1 MADQEKEI
9 LEEEMEQDLSDA
21 EELKEEETEDEEP
34 VSKEDKKAAKKQAKL
49 NKKEDSYKEKI
60 DQLEDRVKRQMAEF
74 ENFRK
79 RTDKEKQAMF
89 DTGAKSVI
97 EKILPVV
104 DNFERAISLDDR
116 DLSDEVSKFLSGF
129 KMIYTNLVSILQEL
143 EVKEIECKGLEFDPN
158 KMEAVLTES
167 DKNLPS
173 NVVLE
178 VLQKGYT
185 YKDKVIR
192 VAMVKVNE

>member
-1 MADQEKEI
+1 M
-9 LEEEMEQDLSDA
+9 EEEKIKKGKQKVKSVKKKDSTSK
-21 EELKEEETEDEEP
+21 KENHVHDEKLVLEN
-34 VSKEDKKAAKKQAKL
+34 AKL
-49 NKKEDSYKEKI
+49 NEKV
-60 DQLEDRVKRQMAEF
+60 LRLMAEMQ
-74 ENFRK
+74 NIK
-79 RTDKEKQAMF
+79 RRNDEEISRLCKYDGEKL
-89 DTGAKSVI
+89 
-97 EKILPVV
+97 ILKLLPIV

-167 DKNLPS
+167 DKSLPS

>member
-1 MADQEKEI
+1 MDKENNKSKPKKENKSEKLI
-9 LEEEMEQDLSDA
+9 K
-21 EELKEEETEDEEP
+21 ELNEKI
-34 VSKEDKKAAKKQAKL
+34 SLLEDK
-49 NKKEDSYKEKI
+49 NKRT
-60 DQLEDRVKRQMAEF
+60 QAEF
-74 ENFRK
+74 INYMT
-79 RTDKEKQAMF
+79 RTDKEKANLLKY
-89 DTGAKSVI
+89 DG
-97 EKILPVV
+97 EKLIKRVLDVT
-104 DNFERAISLDDR
+104 DDFERAIMMDDR

-129 KMIYTNLVSILQEL
+129 KMIYTNLISILEEL
-143 EVKEIECKGLEFDPN
+143 DVKAIDCKGLEFNPST
-158 KMEAVLTES
+158 MEAVITES

>member
-1 MADQEKEI
+1 MEEKKVKGKQKVKNVKKKEPKKVDNTENKK
-9 LEEEMEQDLSDA
+9 LA
-21 EELKEEETEDEEP
+21 EEN
-34 VSKEDKKAAKKQAKL
+34 AKL
-49 NKKEDSYKEKI
+49 NEK
-60 DQLEDRVKRQMAEF
+60 LLRVMAEMQ
-74 ENFRK
+74 NMK
-79 RTDKEKQAMF
+79 RRNEEEISKLCKYDGEKLI
-89 DTGAKSVI
+89 T
-97 EKILPVV
+97 KILPIV

-185 YKDKVIR
+185 LHER
-192 VAMVKVNE
+192 LLRPAMVRVGS

>member
-1 MADQEKEI
+1 M
-9 LEEEMEQDLSDA
+9 EEEKIKKGKQKVKNVKKKDSTCK
-21 EELKEEETEDEEP
+21 KENHVHDEKLTLEN
-34 VSKEDKKAAKKQAKL
+34 AKL
-49 NKKEDSYKEKI
+49 NEKV
-60 DQLEDRVKRQMAEF
+60 LRLMAEMQ
-74 ENFRK
+74 NIK
-79 RTDKEKQAMF
+79 RRNDEEISRLCKYDGEKL
-89 DTGAKSVI
+89 
-97 EKILPVV
+97 ILKLLPIV
-104 DNFERAISLDDR
+104 DNFERAIMLDDR

-143 EVKEIECKGLEFDPN
+143 DVKEIECKGLEFDPN

>member
-1 MADQEKEI
+1 MEEKEI
-9 LEEEMEQDLSDA
+9 KGKQKVKSVKKKEPKKENLEIKKLTEENTKLNEKLLRVMA
-21 EELKEEETEDEEP
+21 EMQNMKRRNDEEI
-34 VSKEDKKAAKKQAKL
+34 SKLCKYDGEKL
-49 NKKEDSYKEKI
+49 I
-60 DQLEDRVKRQMAEF
+60 
-74 ENFRK
+74 
-79 RTDKEKQAMF
+79 T
-89 DTGAKSVI
+89 
-97 EKILPVV
+97 KILPIV

-129 KMIYTNLVSILQEL
+129 KMIYTNLISILEEL
-143 EVKEIECKGLEFDPN
+143 DVKAIDCKGLEFNPST
-158 KMEAVLTES
+158 MEAVITES

>member
-1 MADQEKEI
+1 MENKEKLDGKQKVVKTKSKKPNKTQEENVK
-9 LEEEMEQDLSDA
+9 
-21 EELKEEETEDEEP
+21 LKEENASLQDKVLRLTAEIQNIRRRNDEE
-34 VSKEDKKAAKKQAKL
+34 VSKLCKYDGEKL
-49 NKKEDSYKEKI
+49 IS
-60 DQLEDRVKRQMAEF
+60 
-74 ENFRK
+74 
-79 RTDKEKQAMF
+79 
-89 DTGAKSVI
+89 
-97 EKILPVV
+97 KILPVV